1 MGICLVLNEEHK
13 MHCELCLHE
22 CDDDEI
28 EVVKIYN
35 EYYDEVDM
43 FWACPDCISENENK
57 GKE

>member
-1 MGICLVLNEEHK
+1 

-43 FWACPDCISENENK
+43 FWACADCVSENENNVK
-57 GKE
+57 DK

>member
-1 MGICLVLNEEHK
+1 

-43 FWACPDCISENENK
+43 FWACPDCVSENENK